1 MLKKIELTISVIPLR
16 IASAHEA
23 IIYLNLIEPMSIHDL
38 RSFIDTVRAAGDMHE
53 IRREVDPVRE
63 LGAVLSACERA
74 GKAAFFHAVKG
85 HDVQVVGS
93 LLSSPRRIA
102 LALGC
107 PVDEIGARM
116 AAATEQPVPYA
127 AYTGAPH
134 TGAAPSQEVVIDA
147 PDLARWPIPTH
158 SPLDAGA
165 FITAGVVIARDPE
178 TGRHNLSY
186 NRMQIYGA
194 DRTGISMN
202 IWRHIK
208 VFFDKIEPKG
218 QNLPFCVAIGPDPVL
233 MMAAAFRY
241 DGDEYDIAGALR
253 GAPVPVVR
261 AKTCDVMVPAFAEII
276 LEGEVLAGVR
286 QMEGPMAEFTGH
298 YSGADP
304 KHVAKITRITHRKQP
319 IFQTMNGGGYEH
331 VSVGNMITREPL
343 LARFVRHI
351 TPRLKAVHLP
361 PYAAGFTAIIS
372 LNNPEP
378 GEARN
383 VALAALAAHVNF
395 KTIIVVNHDVDI
407 FDPADVMWAIGT
419 RVRWHEDVIPIPGTH
434 GNELDPSSDA
444 HGVVAKV
451 IIDATLPPEKLER
464 FVKVVY
470 PPVDLEQ
477 YLKPAL

>member
-1 MLKKIELTISVIPLR
+1 M
-16 IASAHEA
+16 
-23 IIYLNLIEPMSIHDL
+23 NDL
-38 RSFIDTVRAAGDMHE
+38 RGFLAALRAAGEVNE
-53 IRREVDPVRE
+53 IRRAVDPLRE
-63 LGAVLSACERA
+63 LGAVLRACERA
-74 GKAAFFHAVKG
+74 DKAAFFHAVKG
-85 HDVQVVGS
+85 HAVPVVGG

-107 PVDEIGARM
+107 PVAEIGARM
-116 AAATEQPVPYA
+116 GAATEHPVPYVA
-127 AYTGAPH
+127 HAEP
-134 TGAAPSQEVVIDA
+134 APSQEVVIEA
-147 PDLARWPIPTH
+147 PDLGRWPIPTH
-158 SPLDAGA
+158 APLDAGA
-165 FITAGVVIARDPE
+165 FITAGVVIARDPQ

-186 NRMQIYGA
+186 NRMQIYAA
-194 DRTGISMN
+194 DRAGISMN

-208 VFFDKIEPKG
+208 GFFDRIEPSGK
-218 QNLPFCVAIGPDPVL
+218 NLPFCVAIGPDPVV

-253 GAPVPVVR
+253 GAAVPVVR
-261 AKTCDVMVPAFAEII
+261 AQTCDVMVPAQAEVI

-304 KHVAKITRITHRKQP
+304 KHVARITRITHRAQP
-319 IFQTMNGGGYEH
+319 IWQTMNGGGYEH
-331 VSVGNMITREPL
+331 QSVGNMITREPL

-361 PYAAGFTAIIS
+361 PYAAGFIAIIA
-372 LNNPEP
+372 LNSPEP

-395 KTIIVVNHDVDI
+395 KTIIVVDGDVDI
-407 FDPADVMWAIGT
+407 HDPADVMWALGT
-419 RVRWHEDVIPIPGTH
+419 RVRWHEGVIPIPGTH
-434 GNELDPSSDA
+434 GNELDPSSEA

-451 IIDATLPPEKLER
+451 IIDATLPAERLER

-470 PPVDLEQ
+470 PPVDLAQ
-477 YLKPAL
+477 YLQGDRQA

>member
-1 MLKKIELTISVIPLR
+1 
-16 IASAHEA
+16 
-23 IIYLNLIEPMSIHDL
+23 MSIQDL
-38 RSFIDTVRAAGDMHE
+38 RSYIDVLRQAGEMHE

-63 LGAVLSACERA
+63 LGAVLRACERA
-74 GKAAFFHAVKG
+74 DKAAFFHAVKG
-85 HDVQVVGS
+85 HEIPVVGG

-107 PVDEIGARM
+107 PVDQIGNRM
-116 AAATEQPVPYA
+116 GAATEQPVPFA
-127 AYTGAPH
+127 HHA
-134 TGAAPSQEVVIDA
+134 GAAPSQEVVIEH
-147 PDLARWPIPTH
+147 PDLSRWPIPTH

-165 FITAGVVIARDPE
+165 FITAGVVISRDPE
-178 TGRHNLSY
+178 SGRHNLSY

-208 VFFDKIEPKG
+208 VFFDKIEAKG
-218 QNLPFCVAIGPDPVL
+218 QNLPFCVAIGPDPVV

-253 GAPVPVVR
+253 GAPVPVVK
-261 AKTCDVMVPAFAEII
+261 AHTCDVMVPAHAELI

-304 KHVAKITRITHRKQP
+304 KHVARITRITRRKNP

-331 VSVGNMITREPL
+331 QSVGNMITREPL

-395 KTIIVVNHDVDI
+395 KTIIVVNSDVDI
-407 FDPADVMWAIGT
+407 FDPADVMWALGT
-419 RVRWHEDVIPIPGTH
+419 RVRWHEGVIPIPGTH
-434 GNELDPSSDA
+434 GNELDPSSDT

-451 IIDATLPPEKLER
+451 IIDATLPPERLER

-470 PPVDLEQ
+470 PPVDLER
-477 YLKPAL
+477 YLKPASSTEA